1 MPLRL
6 LKMFVLCSLVLC
18 LLYAFFIW
26 VLIMVL
32 IFCLGIGIVTE
43 WLIVCDSLVEH
54 INFMGILHELENK
67 LLVFTFYNKLLLRI

>member
-1 MPLRL
+1 
-6 LKMFVLCSLVLC
+6 
-18 LLYAFFIW
+18 
-26 VLIMVL
+26 MVL